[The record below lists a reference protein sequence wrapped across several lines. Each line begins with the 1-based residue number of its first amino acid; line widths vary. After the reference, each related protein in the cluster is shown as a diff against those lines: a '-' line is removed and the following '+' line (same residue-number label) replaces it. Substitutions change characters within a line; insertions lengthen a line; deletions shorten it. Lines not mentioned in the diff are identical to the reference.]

1 MTMILT
7 CLTKDFIVQ
16 ASDRRLSIVDGNNVR
31 PREDHSNK
39 ALIYSNCFVF
49 AYTGLAKLD
58 SQSASAIDW
67 AAQQLSEKENIG
79 ESVLHLGNRASDLM
93 NSSYSHLSADKKRL
107 TFVGAGFANVDR
119 KPLRIV
125 ISNFRGENDTV
136 LAQARKEFTVYFDWL
151 PERHNFELLVAGRQF
166 SKDKKI
172 EINNLIRSCLRQKKG
187 PETIGRLLTLKIQ
200 EKADED
206 KAVGKNIMC
215 TFVPRAYSD
224 RVEYHFGA
232 VLLENPINST
242 EPQRLEPVKL
252 VSVHD
257 RFALPPPFDAPRF
270 VYIAGDNK
278 AQPYHGP
285 ILVLPGLPG
294 SVMQMSVAE
303 MSIVIPPVQTQPV
316 DVSEI

>member
-1 MTMILT
+1 MGSALPSACRFLLGWSDQTQASVLDPPSTSENGPKSKQSLPAPRKRGLNMTMILT

-119 KPLRIV
+119 
-125 ISNFRGENDTV
+125 
-136 LAQARKEFTVYFDWL
+136 
-151 PERHNFELLVAGRQF
+151 
-166 SKDKKI
+166 
-172 EINNLIRSCLRQKKG
+172 
-187 PETIGRLLTLKIQ
+187 
-200 EKADED
+200 
-206 KAVGKNIMC
+206 
-215 TFVPRAYSD
+215 
-224 RVEYHFGA
+224 
-232 VLLENPINST
+232 
-242 EPQRLEPVKL
+242 
-252 VSVHD
+252 
-257 RFALPPPFDAPRF
+257 
-270 VYIAGDNK
+270 
-278 AQPYHGP
+278 
-285 ILVLPGLPG
+285 
-294 SVMQMSVAE
+294 
-303 MSIVIPPVQTQPV
+303 
-316 DVSEI
+316 